1 MLKILPNR
9 ISADV
14 SAIIGGGSNYG
25 EISQNSELKG
35 RIEVNI
41 PFAFLVD
48 DTLEIDLDFSEIKPI
63 DEKIRNIQYVEL
75 SSIITSSLDLN
86 FDLSALLFSDT
97 ISINPID
104 TILNNFSIKSSDT
117 LEIFS
122 IFDSTLFSYLV
133 NDTTY
138 LKPTIAISNNVGA
151 NLEPIPFIIYSTDSL
166 ALDVLA
172 KLRVLIDSEITGE
185 DE

>member
-1 MLKILPNR
+1 MNKFYKIL
-9 ISADV
+9 I
-14 SAIIGGGSNYG
+14 
-25 EISQNSELKG
+25 
-35 RIEVNI
+35 
-41 PFAFLVD
+41 LVPY
-48 DTLEIDLDFSEIKPI
+48 LILGCKYKPI

-75 SSIITSSLDLN
+75 NSIITSSLDLN

-97 ISINPID
+97 ISVNPVD
-104 TILNNFSIKSSDT
+104 TILNNFSIKNNDT

-138 LKPTIAISNNVGA
+138 LKPTITISNNVDT
-151 NLEPIPFIIYSTDSL
+151 NLEPVPFIIYSTDSL
-166 ALDVLA
+166 ELDVLA
-172 KLRVLIDSEITGE
+172 KLRVLIDSKITGE